1 MSLRFHEIA
10 EARHR
15 VQNPISE
22 AKLALIGEICRLEEK
37 TRLLDL
43 ACGKGE
49 LLTTWAQRYG
59 ILGVGVDFSEVF
71 IEAAKAR
78 AYELEVVDQL
88 TFVVDNAADFPQEHH
103 QFDVVSCVGAT
114 WIGGGLLGTL
124 KLMQTALKP
133 KDGMLI
139 IGEAY
144 WHQAPPPE
152 VYTALDFTPETFA
165 TLAGT
170 LDRFESLGLTLVE
183 MVLADL
189 DDWDRYYASQWS
201 AVYDYLRDNP
211 DDPQADQL
219 RAWIAKN
226 RRNYLTYER
235 QYLGR
240 GVFILR

>member
-15 VQNPISE
+15 VLNPISE

-59 ILGVGVDFSEVF
+59 ILGVGVDLSEVF

-88 TFVVDNAADFPQEHH
+88 TFVVDDAADFPQEHH
-103 QFDVVSCVGAT
+103 QFDVVSCIGAT

-133 KDGMLI
+133 QDGMLI
-139 IGEAY
+139 VGEAY
-144 WHQAPPPE
+144 WQQVPPPE
-152 VYTALDFTPETFA
+152 VYTALDYSVDTFT

-189 DDWDRYYASQWS
+189 DGWDRYYARQWTT
-201 AVYDYLRDNP
+201 VYDYLHNHP
-211 DDPQADQL
+211 DDPQADEL
-219 RAWIAKN
+219 REWIAKN

-235 QYLGR
+235 QYLGW